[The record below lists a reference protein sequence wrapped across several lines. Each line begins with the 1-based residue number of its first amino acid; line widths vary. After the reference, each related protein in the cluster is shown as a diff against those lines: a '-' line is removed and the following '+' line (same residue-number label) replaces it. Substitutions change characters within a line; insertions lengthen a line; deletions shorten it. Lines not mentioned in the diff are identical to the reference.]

1 MTEASSLPLR
11 GVRVVELASMIAGPM
26 CAALLADQG
35 ADVIK
40 VEPPGGDRLRQI
52 GTARGG
58 IPALFATI
66 NRSKRSIALD
76 VRAPRGRETLERL
89 VAGADVFLENYRPG
103 VLERMG
109 IGAEALRRA
118 NPRLVLVSIRG
129 FGEEGPYARRKVIDS
144 AMQAVSGVAASEA
157 DGRSGRPRL
166 VQTTVCDKATAL
178 LAAQAVAAALFARER
193 GGGGQHVR
201 LNMLDAS
208 VAFLWPDGMQSHTW
222 LLAEGERI
230 PTRAGSIDLRPTR
243 DGWIAISAFTQVEF
257 EAACRAF
264 GRPDLLAD
272 PRLATP
278 SARMENL
285 DHWGGILASLT
296 AGRTSAEVA
305 ALLDAEDVP
314 YGIANRLED
323 LHRDPQIVA
332 NGTLVEVEHPVAGRA
347 RMPLPVARFGGEA
360 PPPPRPAPLLGQH
373 ADEVLGEI
381 GLSRAEIAELRQQG
395 ILG

>member
-1 MTEASSLPLR
+1 M
-11 GVRVVELASMIAGPM
+11 VEFAAMIAGPM
-26 CAALLADQG
+26 CTALLADQG

-66 NRSKRSIALD
+66 NRNKRSLALD
-76 VRAPRGRETLERL
+76 VRAPRGREALERL

-103 VLERMG
+103 VLERLG
-109 IGAEALRRA
+109 IGAEGLRRA
-118 NPRLVLVSIRG
+118 HPELVTVSIRG

-144 AMQAVSGVAASEA
+144 VMQAVSGVAASEA
-157 DGRSGRPRL
+157 DAGSGRPRL
-166 VQTTVCDKATAL
+166 IQTTICDKATAL
-178 LAAQAVAAALFARER
+178 LAAQAIAAALFARER

-208 VAFLWPDGMQSHTW
+208 VAFLWPDGMQSHTY

-230 PTRAGSIDLRPTR
+230 STRSGALDLRPTR

-257 EAACRAF
+257 EATCRAF
-264 GRPDLLAD
+264 GRPDLLTD
-272 PRLATP
+272 PRLAEP
-278 SARMENL
+278 RARMENL
-285 DHWGGILASLT
+285 DHWGEILASLT
-296 AGRTSAEVA
+296 AGHTSAELA

-314 YGIANRLED
+314 WGIANSLED

-332 NGTLVEVEHPVAGRA
+332 NDTLVEIEHPVAGRA
-347 RMPLPVARFGGEA
+347 RMPRPVARFAGDA
-360 PPPPRPAPLLGQH
+360 QPPLRPAPLLGQH
-373 ADEVLGEI
+373 SDEVLGEI
-381 GLSRAEIAELRQQG
+381 GVSAAEVGELRELG
-395 ILG
+395 IVGGARPG